1 MTGDD
6 QLHKADFS
14 SMYTRPDPRA
24 YFATLMPLDYQ
35 IPEHGTRYV
44 DSVLAALPAREGPT
58 TILDVCCSYGINAAL
73 LRSDLTLTQLGEHYR
88 DPGVADVPGEV
99 MIARDHDF
107 FDRHDRGRRLRLLGL
122 DASRPAVDYAL
133 RAGLLDEGWCDDLEH
148 DEPSPA
154 LASGLSDVD
163 VVVCTGGVGYV
174 GAPTF
179 ERILSAMTLHEHTR
193 VVSFVLRSVDYAPI
207 AATLERFGLVTE
219 AVPGQVV
226 RQRRFADEREHES
239 TVRAVRDRGLDPTG
253 LEEDGWHYASCFV
266 SRPT

>member
-44 DSVLAALPAREGPT
+44 DSVLAALPAPEGPT

-88 DPGVADVPGEV
+88 DPRVADVPGEV

-219 AVPGQVV
+219 AVPGQEV

-266 SRPT
+266 SRPA